1 MLKKIS
7 LRASQIIY
15 LGIILLSLAIII
27 KPGASIFY
35 YRLRL
40 DPGQIKPD
48 EGYSY
53 RYPLKLNSL
62 IFPAEGGVLRENN
75 QPLSKDTPSRVI
87 EDGDGLYFLTDPRRE
102 AHYLYFAPSG
112 NSNPRTS
119 GNTYTLFLPLIFFS
133 RAMGL
138 VYLALFSLL
147 LVNSITNPQTLEQH
161 RAIAWKSLFLW
172 ILLAGYAYAGLEW
185 LFFITKPSF
194 MDAVNVLERVGLLLQ
209 TGFFLAFPAL
219 VIGLVLYALDH
230 LPAPVGHGIPLLL
243 AVILPALM
251 LASISLLLLDN
262 FTYTIFRFG
271 IVTSLGIWRLAY
283 GGGFLVIFILYHRRL
298 MGALGLRGERSKPAS
313 LPGSTVVV
321 LLGLFA
327 VSLVSLALQ
336 LDLSS
341 STGSTTTADAVADN
355 RPNIILF
362 GSDGLQAANLSAYG
376 YERDTTPALRQ
387 LAAEA
392 LLAENAF
399 PNAAHSSGSVVS
411 ILTSKLPTQT
421 RVLYPPD
428 ILQEKDAYLHLPG
441 ILMQEGYYTVEI
453 GVPHYID
460 AFTVNLQRGFDLVN
474 NRTPDESSWLQF
486 LQGAGIDNTI
496 YFNSLLTERITAR
509 LNHIFYIQKMVNPID
524 KVTTPSDYL
533 EDEERV
539 EQLIEIINTSER
551 PFFVHVH
558 MMGTHGGN
566 FYPQAQKYSLGKT
579 QDEEWMV
586 DFYDDAV
593 LAFDNYLRTVLDAL
607 EQSGKLDN
615 TVLVIYSD
623 HAMIYK
629 VNERIPL
636 IIRFPYGE
644 HAGRI
649 QANVQNLDIA
659 PTLLDYLGMPVP
671 DWMGGL
677 SLLQDNIP
685 PDRLIFSTGTLVM
698 SDGNLLA
705 EKLKAPFY
713 QFSYFYTIR
722 CNQWYYY
729 ETDTG
734 KWWSL
739 GINGHTAPCD
749 LGDRPPDAQ
758 IQQALADLLIK
769 NGFDIASLPLEVQT
783 AP

>member
-1 MLKKIS
+1 MLNKIS

-27 KPGASIFY
+27 KPGASIFH

-48 EGYSY
+48 DGYAY

-75 QPLSKDTPSRVI
+75 QLLSKDSPGMLI
-87 EDGDGLYFLTDPRRE
+87 EEGDGRYFLTDPRRE
-102 AHYLYFAPSG
+102 AHFIYFAARG
-112 NSNPRTS
+112 NSDPRTN
-119 GNTYTLFLPLIFFS
+119 GKTYTLFLPLIFFS
-133 RAMGL
+133 RSMGL
-138 VYLALFSLL
+138 AILALFSIL
-147 LVNSITNPQTLEQH
+147 LVNSITNSQTLEQH
-161 RAIAWKSLFLW
+161 RTAAWKSLFLW
-172 ILLAGYAYAGLEW
+172 ILLAAYAYAGLEW

-194 MDAVNVLERVGLLLQ
+194 MDTVSILERVGLLLQ
-209 TGFFLAFPAL
+209 TGFFLASPVL
-219 VIGLVLYALDH
+219 MIGLVLYALDQ
-230 LPAPVGHGIPLLL
+230 LPAPGGHGIPLLL
-243 AVILPALM
+243 AIILPALI

-262 FTYTIFRFG
+262 FTYTVFRFG
-271 IVTSLGIWRLAY
+271 IVSSQGIWRLAY
-283 GGGFLVIFILYHRRL
+283 GGSFLLIFILYHRRL
-298 MGALGLRGERSKPAS
+298 MGTLGLRGERSKPAVP
-313 LPGSTVVV
+313 PGTAVMV
-321 LLGLFA
+321 LLGLFV

-336 LDLSS
+336 LDFSS
-341 STGSTTTADAVADN
+341 SNGSTATANTVADN
-355 RPNIILF
+355 HPNIILL

-399 PNAAHSSGSVVS
+399 PNAAHSSGSVTS

-441 ILMQEGYYTVEI
+441 ILKQSGYHTVEI

-460 AFTVNLQRGFDLVN
+460 ALTVNLQRGFDLVN

-486 LQGAGIDNTI
+486 LQGDGIDNTI
-496 YFNSLLTERITAR
+496 YFNSLLTERLTAR
-509 LNHIFYIQKMVNPID
+509 LNHIFFIQKMVNPID
-524 KVTTPSDYL
+524 KVTTPSDYI
-533 EDEERV
+533 EDEVRV
-539 EQLIEIINTSER
+539 KQLIEIINSSDR

-558 MMGTHGGN
+558 MMGTHGEN
-566 FYPQAQKYSLGKT
+566 FFPQVQKYSLGQT

-586 DFYDDAV
+586 DFYDDAI
-593 LAFDNYLRTVLDAL
+593 LAFDNYLRAVLNAL
-607 EQSGKLDN
+607 EQSGKIDN
-615 TVLVIYSD
+615 TILVIYSD

-659 PTLLDYLGMPVP
+659 PTLLDYLGIPVP
-671 DWMGGL
+671 EWMGGL
-677 SLLQDNIP
+677 SLLQNNTP

-698 SDGNLLA
+698 SDGNLLT
-705 EKLKAPFY
+705 EKLKPPFY
-713 QFSYFYTIR
+713 QFSYFYTIL
-722 CNQWYYY
+722 CNRWYYY

-734 KWWSL
+734 KWWSME
-739 GINGHTAPCD
+739 INGHTAPCD
-749 LGDRPPDAQ
+749 PGNRPPDAQ
-758 IQQALADLLIK
+758 IQQALADHLIK
-769 NGFDIASLPLEVQT
+769 NGFNISSLPLDVQSV
-783 AP
+783 P

>member
-7 LRASQIIY
+7 LRGSQIIY
-15 LGIILLSLAIII
+15 LGIILFSLAVSI
-27 KPGASIFY
+27 KPGASIFH

-48 EGYSY
+48 EGYGY

-62 IFPAEGGVLRENN
+62 IFPAEGGILRENS
-75 QPLSKDTPSRVI
+75 QPLRIDAPSRLI
-87 EDGDGLYFLTDPRRE
+87 EDGDGLYYLTDPRRE
-102 AHYLYFAPSG
+102 AHYVYFAPSG
-112 NSNPRTS
+112 NSDPRTN

-133 RAMGL
+133 RSTGL
-138 VYLALFSLL
+138 AILALFSVL
-147 LVNSITNPQTLEQH
+147 LVNSITNSQTLEQH
-161 RAIAWKSLFLW
+161 RTATWKSLFLW
-172 ILLAGYAYAGLEW
+172 ILLSAYTYVCLEW

-194 MDAVNVLERVGLLLQ
+194 MDTVSVMERAGLLLQ

-230 LPAPVGHGIPLLL
+230 LPAPVGHGNPLIL
-243 AVILPALM
+243 ADILPAIS
-251 LASISLLLLDN
+251 LACISLLMLDN
-262 FTYTIFRFG
+262 FTYTVFRFG
-271 IVTSLGIWRLAY
+271 IVTSQGIWRLAY
-283 GGGFLVIFILYHRRL
+283 GGGFLVIFILFHRRL
-298 MGALGLRGERSKPAS
+298 MGALGLRGERSKPAE
-313 LPGSTVVV
+313 LPGPAVVV

-336 LDLSS
+336 LDFSS
-341 STGSTTTADAVADN
+341 FTNSPTTANTVADN
-355 RPNIILF
+355 RPNIILL
-362 GSDGLQAANLSAYG
+362 GGDGLQAANLSAYD

-392 LLAENAF
+392 LVAENAF
-399 PNAAHSSGSVVS
+399 PNAAHSSGSVIS

-428 ILQEKDAYLHLPG
+428 ILQEKDAYQHLPG
-441 ILMQEGYYTVEI
+441 ILKQLGYYTVEI
-453 GVPHYID
+453 GVPHYVD

-474 NRTPDESSWLQF
+474 NRTLEESSWIHF

-524 KVTTPSDYL
+524 KVTNPSDYI

-539 EQLIEIINTSER
+539 EQLIEIINSSDR

-566 FYPQAQKYSLGKT
+566 FYPQTQKYSLGQT
-579 QDEEWMV
+579 QDEEWMI

-593 LAFDNYLRTVLDAL
+593 LSFDSHLRTVLDVL

-615 TVLVIYSD
+615 TILVIYSD

-644 HAGRI
+644 YAGRI
-649 QANVQNLDIA
+649 QANVQNLDIS
-659 PTLLDYLGMPVP
+659 PTLLYYLGIPVP
-671 DWMGGL
+671 EWMGGL
-677 SLLQDNIP
+677 SLLQNNIP
-685 PDRLIFSTGTLVM
+685 PDRLIYSSGTLLM
-698 SDGNLLA
+698 SDGSLLA
-705 EKLKAPFY
+705 DKLKAPFY
-713 QFSYFYTIR
+713 QFSYFYTIQ
-722 CNQWYYY
+722 CDHWYYY

-734 KWWSL
+734 KWWGM
-739 GINGHTAPCD
+739 GINGHTAPCNPE
-749 LGDRPPDAQ
+749 DRLPEDQ
-758 IQQALADLLIK
+758 VRQELADQLIR
-769 NGFDIASLPLEVQT
+769 NGFDITTLP
-783 AP
+783 